1 MVDVEKMINIVKE
14 KISYYQLYKSKIEKL
29 NTQKD
34 TTNKN
39 TDLNSWIRSINS
51 TTDKTANSAIK
62 NIEINEKIKNIMNW
76 KLLIDEVIEF
86 YKKKDIFI
94 FEIITNKALYG
105 LSDTISMELIGIS
118 RTTYYKYLQIIYC
131 EIGIN
136 SIERGLIV
144 FDEIKC

>member
-34 TTNKN
+34 TNNKN
-39 TDLNSWIRSINS
+39 TDVNSWIRSINS
-51 TTDKTANSAIK
+51 TTDKTAKSAIK
-62 NIEINEKIKNIMNW
+62 NIEIDEKIKYIMNW
-76 KLLIDEVIEF
+76 KLLIAEVIEF
-86 YKKKDIFI
+86 YRKRDVFI
-94 FEIITNKALYG
+94 SEIITNKALYG

>member
-34 TTNKN
+34 TNNKN
-39 TDLNSWIRSINS
+39 TDINSWIRSINS

-62 NIEINEKIKNIMNW
+62 NIDIDKKIKYIMNW

-136 SIERGLIV
+136 SIERGLINIK
-144 FDEIKC
+144 EIKF

>member
-14 KISYYQLYKSKIEKL
+14 KVSYYQLYKSKIEKL

-34 TTNKN
+34 INNKN
-39 TDLNSWIRSINS
+39 TDINSWIRSINS

-62 NIEINEKIKNIMNW
+62 NIDIDEKIKYIMNW

-136 SIERGLIV
+136 SIERGLINIK
-144 FDEIKC
+144 EIKF

>member
-34 TTNKN
+34 TNNKN
-39 TDLNSWIRSINS
+39 TDVNSWIRSINS

-62 NIEINEKIKNIMNW
+62 NIDIDEKIKYIMNW

-136 SIERGLIV
+136 SIERGLINIK
-144 FDEIKC
+144 EIKF